1 MFFSLFTTF
10 FCKSTMKIFSACIAG
25 GNGRVKVGVLFQS
38 PCSSDFPVGIR
49 VFFLTAVL
57 SFFVGNCLFFVTF
70 YHIYTQFFFF
80 VVFCRVFFKYFFCS
94 IVFVLVYESFP
105 FAIFSCFT
113 KCFCLH
119 FFLVAT
125 LFFILV
131 KSALLFPFVT
141 ERFLAD
147 FSTAFSPKTAY
158 FLPFCFFAAFR

>member
-1 MFFSLFTTF
+1 
-10 FCKSTMKIFSACIAG
+10 MKIFSACIAG

-105 FAIFSCFT
+105 FAIFFVFF
-113 KCFCLH
+113 KMICLQ
-119 FFLVAT
+119 FFYTCCDFV
-125 LFFILV
+125 FILEN
-131 KSALLFPFVT
+131 L
-141 ERFLAD
+141 R
-147 FSTAFSPKTAY
+147 Y
-158 FLPFCFFAAFR
+158 F